1 MAKTFVYKAKDPS
14 GQILTGNILADN
26 ENAVAIHIR
35 EKGYFVTQIK
45 EQGGSNSLSAF
56 IDSLQSVNLKDIA
69 IFCRLFSTMIDAGLS
84 LVAAINILIEQTENP
99 RLKSA
104 LQDVY
109 KKIKEGQTLSRAL
122 SDHPRIF
129 PGIMIN
135 MVEAGEVGGVL
146 DDVLGRLASHFEKE
160 HKMNQKVKSA
170 MTYPAVVSVVAVLAV
185 VFILTFVLPTFVK
198 MFVDA
203 KKELPTITRL
213 VIGLSDFLRNYA
225 MFIIPGMIAGF
236 YGLKVALQKEQPRKV
251 FDSFILKIPIV
262 GMLIRKIGIARFS
275 RTLSTLLHGGVPI
288 ITALEV
294 VQKTIG
300 NTSMMAALDEAKIGI
315 KEGRTLAITL
325 AQSKIFT
332 PMVVQMVSIGEESG
346 TLDKMLEKIADFYES
361 DVDDAVGRL
370 SSIMEPLIIVVLG
383 IVIGII
389 IIAIMIPMFDIM
401 SGGTMQV

>member
-1 MAKTFVYKAKDPS
+1 MAKTYAYRAKDPS
-14 GQILTGNILADN
+14 GQVLTGSILADN

-35 EKGYFVTQIK
+35 EKGYFITQIK
-45 EQGGSNSLSAF
+45 EQGGANSIGAF
-56 IDSLQSVNLKDIA
+56 IDKLKSTNLKEIA
-69 IFCRLFSTMIDAGLS
+69 ILCRVFSTMVDAGLS
-84 LVAAINILIEQTENP
+84 LVACLNILIEQTDNP

-109 KKIKEGQTLSRAL
+109 KKIKEGQSLSRSL

-135 MVEAGEVGGVL
+135 MIEAGEVGGVL
-146 DDVLGRLASHFEKE
+146 DDVLGRLANHFEKE

-185 VFILTFVLPTFVK
+185 IFILTQVLPTFVQL
-198 MFVDA
+198 FAGA
-203 KKELPTITRL
+203 KKELPVITQFVL
-213 VIGLSDFLRNYA
+213 AISNFLRNNA
-225 MFIIPGMIAGF
+225 MFLIPGAIGSF
-236 YGLKVALQKEQPRKV
+236 YGLRVALQKEDVRKK
-251 FDSFILKIPIV
+251 FDAFVLAIPVV
-262 GMLIRKIGIARFS
+262 GMLSRKIGIARFS

-300 NTSMMAALDEAKIGI
+300 NLSLMAALNEAQVGI
-315 KEGRTLAITL
+315 KEGRSLAATL

-346 TLDKMLEKIADFYES
+346 ALDKMLEKVADFYES
-361 DVDDAVGRL
+361 DVDDVITRL
-370 SSIMEPLIIVVLG
+370 SSIIEPLIIVVLG
-383 IVIGII
+383 VVIGII
-389 IIAIMIPMFDIM
+389 IMAIMIPMFDIM
-401 SGGTMQV
+401 SGGAM